1 MRVSKPPAAGSRAQ
15 QGTPETGGQVTD
27 KQLLALYR
35 AACGGAGRKEDP
47 NAGDAWKRALLGYPH
62 AEAKAALEAW
72 WLQTAPAKGSLID
85 RPKGATMPTPADLRA
100 LIQASRAKAAE
111 QTVQAIKRRQEV
123 AEFWAWVDER
133 VAETGETEEQI
144 LERFP
149 SFRGTKPEAVHA

>member
-1 MRVSKPPAAGSRAQ
+1 M
-15 QGTPETGGQVTD
+15 TD
-27 KQLLALYR
+27 KQLLARYR

-47 NAGDAWKRALLGYPH
+47 NAGDAWKKALMGYPH

-72 WLQTAPAKGSLID
+72 WLQTAPAQGSLID
-85 RPKGATMPTPADLRA
+85 GPKGSTMPTPAHLRA
-100 LIQASRAKAAE
+100 LIQAARAKAAE

-123 AEFWAWVDER
+123 EEFWAWVAER
-133 VAETGETEEQI
+133 VTETGETEEQI